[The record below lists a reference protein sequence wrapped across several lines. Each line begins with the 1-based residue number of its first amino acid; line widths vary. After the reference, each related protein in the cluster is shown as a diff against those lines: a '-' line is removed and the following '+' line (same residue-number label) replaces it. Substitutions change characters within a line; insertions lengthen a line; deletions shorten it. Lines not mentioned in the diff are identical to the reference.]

1 MLMNNSILEFSNIY
15 IQLLTFNFM
24 IYAVLINSYKLKTV
38 KKKSYLLAFFYANI
52 PSIII
57 ALLIINIGSGVL
69 TIKPIN
75 YLIQINTILEFILVA
90 FYIRQVIDIVWYK
103 IYWWYLI
110 SFIVLSIPNRLYIY
124 SFLTYGERPGF
135 TINLFNLRLLYYDL
149 LILLMIFALG
159 VLLIYISKR
168 ISISNRFSNVSKW
181 NWYIIYSICGSI
193 LVWSSNRG
201 YKLEVESRYD
211 ELAAYIIF
219 TIVIL
224 SIAINH
230 SNKKILIIENTFLNQ
245 QKDLQYAEYQELQ
258 QHEAVIHKL
267 YHDIGNHISTIQVL
281 LESEEMSEADGYMQ
295 RLMELHQDIKRDIY
309 CTNKIINAV
318 LMQKSK
324 LCNANGINF
333 QTELLIPEQL
343 PYQDMDLMSLYSE
356 LIDIAIKGCL
366 TNYKVDNYVNVKSGV
381 ENNYLYLM
389 VSCNRIDKNV
399 LNIANKEHRKLLNAE
414 MPYNIQLNI
423 INEIVRRL
431 GGKREIV
438 EDNKGHTTIIRLPM
452 ELKLL

>member
-1 MLMNNSILEFSNIY
+1 MNNSILEFSNIY
-15 IQLLTFNFM
+15 IQLLVFNFV
-24 IYAVLINSYKLKTV
+24 IYAILINSYKLKTV

-69 TIKPIN
+69 SIKPIN
-75 YLIQINTILEFILVA
+75 YLIQINTILEFMLVA

-159 VLLIYISKR
+159 VILIYISKR

-230 SNKKILIIENTFLNQ
+230 SNKKLLIIENTFLNQ

-281 LESEEMSEADGYMQ
+281 LESEEVSEADGYMQ

-366 TNYKVDNYVNVKSGV
+366 TNNKGNNYVNVKSGV
-381 ENNYLYLM
+381 ESNYLYLM

-399 LNIANKEHRKLLNAE
+399 LNIVNKEHRKLLNAE

-438 EDNKGHTTIIRLPM
+438 EDNKGYTTIIRLPM